1 MGSDIVFL
9 PFLDHLRFS
18 VLTRDFV
25 AKKEKKKKHK
35 IELSLQKPLCE
46 DMEVAALSLSSLPSP
61 PRIKASLVSFPAPRN
76 RF

>member
-25 AKKEKKKKHK
+25 AKKEKKKTN
-35 IELSLQKPLCE
+35 
-46 DMEVAALSLSSLPSP
+46 
-61 PRIKASLVSFPAPRN
+61 IK
-76 RF
+76 

>member
-18 VLTRDFV
+18 ILTRDFV
-25 AKKEKKKKHK
+25 AKKEKKNK

-46 DMEVAALSLSSLPSP
+46 DMDGAALSLSSLPSP
-61 PRIKASLVSFPAPRN
+61 PRIKASLVSFPAPQN

>member
-18 VLTRDFV
+18 ILTRDFV
-25 AKKEKKKKHK
+25 AKKEKNKV
-35 IELSLQKPLCE
+35 ELSLQKPLCE

-61 PRIKASLVSFPAPRN
+61 PRIKASLVSFPAPQN

>member
-18 VLTRDFV
+18 ILTRDFV
-25 AKKEKKKKHK
+25 AKKEKKNK

-46 DMEVAALSLSSLPSP
+46 DMDVAALSLSSLPSP
-61 PRIKASLVSFPAPRN
+61 PRIKASLVSFPAPQN